1 MNIKVYQLLKITVFN
16 LLIVSFLGVIMRYK
30 IAFYFPFLEQKH
42 LQEAHSHFAFY
53 GWITNAIYLFIYK
66 ILKQTISKKKL
77 TSFYNTIIINLFASY
92 GMLFSFLYS
101 GYYWLSIVF
110 STVALF
116 CSFYF
121 LFIFYKNYKNLE
133 TLSRIWFLGGL
144 LFAVFSSLGVFNLSF
159 MKINHHISQDL
170 YLASTYFYLHFQY
183 NGFFIFSCIGLLIN
197 MLENIGAKLNS
208 SEIYLTFWLLF
219 FSCFLGFGL
228 SVLWLELPIWL
239 YSMIVLSS
247 LVQILANVKIL
258 FWVRKNWML
267 ILEKFTPLERFIL
280 IFVGVAFFAKVLL
293 QLASTIP
300 AISQFAFGFR
310 NIVIAYLHLIL
321 LMCITGFLILKLL
334 ISKIFRLKKKFVL
347 GIKLFLLGVFLN
359 ELVLGINGILS
370 IKYISLPYSQYILF
384 GISILIMLSLL
395 IILMNSK
402 KNISQRSGKY
412 S

>member
-310 NIVIAYLHLIL
+310 NIVIAYLHLVL

-334 ISKIFRLKKKFVL
+334 ILKIFRLKKKFVL

-395 IILMNSK
+395 LVFVFTK
-402 KNISQRSGKY
+402 KNISQKSGKY
-412 S
+412 

>member
-16 LLIVSFLGVIMRYK
+16 LFIVSLLGVIMRYK

-247 LVQILANVKIL
+247 LVQIFANVKIL

-310 NIVIAYLHLIL
+310 NIVIAYLHLVL
-321 LMCITGFLILKLL
+321 LMCITGFLILKIL
-334 ISKIFRLKKKFVL
+334 ILKIFRLKKKFVL

-402 KNISQRSGKY
+402 KNISQKSGKY
-412 S
+412 

>member
-310 NIVIAYLHLIL
+310 NIVIAYLHLVL

-395 IILMNSK
+395 LVFVFTK
-402 KNISQRSGKY
+402 KNISQKSGKY
-412 S
+412 

>member
-16 LLIVSFLGVIMRYK
+16 LFIVSLLGVIMRYK

-159 MKINHHISQDL
+159 IKINHHISQDL

-310 NIVIAYLHLIL
+310 NIVIAYLHLVL

-334 ISKIFRLKKKFVL
+334 ILKIFRLKKKFVL

-402 KNISQRSGKY
+402 KNISQKSGKY
-412 S
+412 

>member
-1 MNIKVYQLLKITVFN
+1 MNIKVYQLIKITVFN
-16 LLIVSFLGVIMRYK
+16 LFIVSLLGVIMRYK

-402 KNISQRSGKY
+402 KNISQKSGKY
-412 S
+412 

>member
-53 GWITNAIYLFIYK
+53 GWISSAIYLFIHQ
-66 ILKQTISKKKL
+66 ILLEKMGKEKCSG
-77 TSFYNTIIINLFASY
+77 FYNAIIINLFASY
-92 GMLFSFLYS
+92 GMLFSFLYG
-101 GYYWLSIVF
+101 GYFWLSIIF
-110 STVALF
+110 SSVALF
-116 CSFYF
+116 CSFVIF
-121 LFIFYKNYKNLE
+121 FILINNQKYLE
-133 TLSRIWFLGGL
+133 TSSKLWFLGGL

-247 LVQILANVKIL
+247 LVQIFANVKIL

-310 NIVIAYLHLIL
+310 NIVIAYLHLVL
-321 LMCITGFLILKLL
+321 LMCITGFLILKIL
-334 ISKIFRLKKKFVL
+334 ILKIFRLKKKFVL

-402 KNISQRSGKY
+402 KNISQKSGKY
-412 S
+412 

>member
-16 LLIVSFLGVIMRYK
+16 LFIVSLLGVIMRYK

-66 ILKQTISKKKL
+66 ILKQTISKRKL
-77 TSFYNTIIINLFASY
+77 TSFHNAIIINLFASY

-310 NIVIAYLHLIL
+310 NIVIAYLHLVL

-334 ISKIFRLKKKFVL
+334 ILKIFRLKKKFVL

-359 ELVLGINGILS
+359 ELVLGINGIFS
-370 IKYISLPYSQYILF
+370 IKYISLPYSQYVLL
-384 GISILIMLSLL
+384 GISVFIMLSLL
-395 IILMNSK
+395 MILMNSK
-402 KNISQRSGKY
+402 KSISQKYGKY

>member
-1 MNIKVYQLLKITVFN
+1 MNIKVYQLLKITIFN
-16 LLIVSFLGVIMRYK
+16 LFIVSLLGVIMRYK

-310 NIVIAYLHLIL
+310 NIVIAYLHLVL
-321 LMCITGFLILKLL
+321 LMCITGFLIFNLL
-334 ISKIFRLKKKFVL
+334 TSKIFRTNTIFIL
-347 GIKLFLLGVFLN
+347 GIKLFFFGIFLN

-395 IILMNSK
+395 LVFGFTK
-402 KNISQRSGKY
+402 KNISQKSGKY
-412 S
+412 

>member
-16 LLIVSFLGVIMRYK
+16 LFIVSLLGVIMRYK

-77 TSFYNTIIINLFASY
+77 TSFYNTIIINLFSSY

-247 LVQILANVKIL
+247 LVQIFANVKIL

-267 ILEKFTPLERFIL
+267 IL
-280 IFVGVAFFAKVLL
+280 
-293 QLASTIP
+293 
-300 AISQFAFGFR
+300 
-310 NIVIAYLHLIL
+310 
-321 LMCITGFLILKLL
+321 
-334 ISKIFRLKKKFVL
+334 
-347 GIKLFLLGVFLN
+347 
-359 ELVLGINGILS
+359 
-370 IKYISLPYSQYILF
+370 
-384 GISILIMLSLL
+384 
-395 IILMNSK
+395 
-402 KNISQRSGKY
+402 
-412 S
+412 

>member
-16 LLIVSFLGVIMRYK
+16 LFIVSLLGVIMRYK

-310 NIVIAYLHLIL
+310 NIVIAYLHLVL

-334 ISKIFRLKKKFVL
+334 ILKIFRLKKKFVL

-395 IILMNSK
+395 LVFVFTK
-402 KNISQRSGKY
+402 KNISQKSGKY
-412 S
+412 

>member
-310 NIVIAYLHLIL
+310 NIVIAYLHLVL

-334 ISKIFRLKKKFVL
+334 ILKIFRLKKKFVL

-402 KNISQRSGKY
+402 KNISQKSGKY
-412 S
+412 

>member
-247 LVQILANVKIL
+247 LVQIFANVKIL

-310 NIVIAYLHLIL
+310 NIVIAYLHLVL
-321 LMCITGFLILKLL
+321 LMCITGFLILKIL
-334 ISKIFRLKKKFVL
+334 ILKIFRLKKKFVL

-402 KNISQRSGKY
+402 KNISQKSGKY
-412 S
+412 

>member
-310 NIVIAYLHLIL
+310 NIVIAYLHLVL

-334 ISKIFRLKKKFVL
+334 ILKIFRLKKKFVL

-359 ELVLGINGILS
+359 ELVLGINVILS

-395 IILMNSK
+395 LVFVFTK
-402 KNISQRSGKY
+402 KNISQKSGKY
-412 S
+412 

>member
-310 NIVIAYLHLIL
+310 NIVIAYLHLVL
-321 LMCITGFLILKLL
+321 LMCITGFLIFNLL
-334 ISKIFRLKKKFVL
+334 TSKIFRTNTIFIL
-347 GIKLFLLGVFLN
+347 GIKLFFFGIFLN

-395 IILMNSK
+395 LVFVFTK
-402 KNISQRSGKY
+402 KNISQKSGKY
-412 S
+412 

>member
-16 LLIVSFLGVIMRYK
+16 LFIVSLLGVIMRYK

-247 LVQILANVKIL
+247 LVQIFANVKIL

-300 AISQFAFGFR
+300 AVSQFAFGFR
-310 NIVIAYLHLIL
+310 NIVIAYLHLVL

-395 IILMNSK
+395 LVFVFTK
-402 KNISQRSGKY
+402 KNISQKSGKY
-412 S
+412 

>member
-1 MNIKVYQLLKITVFN
+1 MNIKVYQLLKITIFN
-16 LLIVSFLGVIMRYK
+16 LFIVSLLGVIMRYK

-310 NIVIAYLHLIL
+310 NIVIAYLHLVL

-402 KNISQRSGKY
+402 KNISQKSGKY
-412 S
+412 

>member
-1 MNIKVYQLLKITVFN
+1 MNIKVYQLIKITVFN
-16 LLIVSFLGVIMRYK
+16 LFIVSLLGVIMRYK

-159 MKINHHISQDL
+159 IKINHHISQDL

-300 AISQFAFGFR
+300 AVSQFAFGFR
-310 NIVIAYLHLIL
+310 NIVIAYLHLVL
-321 LMCITGFLILKLL
+321 LMSITGFLILKLL
-334 ISKIFRLKKKFVL
+334 ILKIFRLKKKFVL

-402 KNISQRSGKY
+402 KNISQKSGKY
-412 S
+412 

>member
-16 LLIVSFLGVIMRYK
+16 LFIVSLLGVIMRYK

-239 YSMIVLSS
+239 YSMVILSS

-310 NIVIAYLHLIL
+310 NIVIAYLHLVL

-334 ISKIFRLKKKFVL
+334 ILKIFRLKKKFVL

-402 KNISQRSGKY
+402 KNISQKSGKY
-412 S
+412 

>member
-1 MNIKVYQLLKITVFN
+1 
-16 LLIVSFLGVIMRYK
+16 MRYK

-310 NIVIAYLHLIL
+310 NIVIAYLHLVL
-321 LMCITGFLILKLL
+321 LMCVSAFLVGQMLASNLFSLSKALL
-334 ISKIFRLKKKFVL
+334 L
-347 GIKLFLLGVFLN
+347 GVQFFLLGVFLN
-359 ELVLGINGILS
+359 ELVLGSMGLLS
-370 IKYISLPYSQYILF
+370 TIYFTIPYTAEALVVISFFIMFSAFYIF
-384 GISILIMLSLL
+384 
-395 IILMNSK
+395 MNMNK
-402 KNISQRSGKY
+402 AND
-412 S
+412 

>member
-16 LLIVSFLGVIMRYK
+16 LFIVSLLGVIMRYK

-77 TSFYNTIIINLFASY
+77 ISFHSAIIINLFASY
-92 GMLFSFLYS
+92 GMLFSFLYG

-121 LFIFYKNYKNLE
+121 LFIFYKNYKSLE

-159 MKINHHISQDL
+159 MKITHHISQDL

-197 MLENIGAKLNS
+197 TLENIGAKLNS

-247 LVQILANVKIL
+247 LVQIFANVIIL

-280 IFVGVAFFAKVLL
+280 IFVGVAFLAKVLL
-293 QLASTIP
+293 QLASTIS

-310 NIVIAYLHLIL
+310 NIVIAYLHLVL

-359 ELVLGINGILS
+359 ELALGINGILS

-402 KNISQRSGKY
+402 KNISQKSGKY
-412 S
+412 

>member
-310 NIVIAYLHLIL
+310 NIVIAYLHLVL

-370 IKYISLPYSQYILF
+370 IKYISLPYSQYVLL
-384 GISILIMLSLL
+384 GISVFIMLSLL
-395 IILMNSK
+395 MILMNSK
-402 KNISQRSGKY
+402 KSISQKYGKY

>member
-247 LVQILANVKIL
+247 LVQIFANVKIL

-370 IKYISLPYSQYILF
+370 IKYISLPYSQYVLL

-395 IILMNSK
+395 LVFVFTK
-402 KNISQRSGKY
+402 KNISQKSGKY
-412 S
+412 

>member
-16 LLIVSFLGVIMRYK
+16 LFIVSLLGVIMRYK

-77 TSFYNTIIINLFASY
+77 ISFHSAIIINLFASY
-92 GMLFSFLYS
+92 GMLFSFLYG

-121 LFIFYKNYKNLE
+121 LFIFYKNYKSLE

-159 MKINHHISQDL
+159 MKITHHISQDL

-197 MLENIGAKLNS
+197 TLENIGAKLNS

-247 LVQILANVKIL
+247 LVQIFANVIIL

-280 IFVGVAFFAKVLL
+280 IFVGVAFLAKVLL
-293 QLASTIP
+293 QLASTIS

-310 NIVIAYLHLIL
+310 NIVIAYLHLVL
-321 LMCITGFLILKLL
+321 LMCITGFLILKL
-334 ISKIFRLKKKFVL
+334 
-347 GIKLFLLGVFLN
+347 
-359 ELVLGINGILS
+359 
-370 IKYISLPYSQYILF
+370 
-384 GISILIMLSLL
+384 
-395 IILMNSK
+395 
-402 KNISQRSGKY
+402 
-412 S
+412 

>member
-159 MKINHHISQDL
+159 IKINHHISQDL

-310 NIVIAYLHLIL
+310 NIVIAYLHLVL

-334 ISKIFRLKKKFVL
+334 ILKIFRLKKKFVL

-402 KNISQRSGKY
+402 KNISQKSGKY
-412 S
+412 

>member
-53 GWITNAIYLFIYK
+53 GWISSAIYLFIYK

-310 NIVIAYLHLIL
+310 NIVIAYLHLVL

-334 ISKIFRLKKKFVL
+334 ILKIFRLKKKFVL

-395 IILMNSK
+395 LVFVFTK
-402 KNISQRSGKY
+402 KNISQKSGKY
-412 S
+412 

>member
-16 LLIVSFLGVIMRYK
+16 LFIVSLLGVIMRYK
-30 IAFYFPFLEQKH
+30 IAFYFPFLVQKH

-77 TSFYNTIIINLFASY
+77 AGFHSAIIINLFASY
-92 GMLFSFLYS
+92 GMLFSFLYG

-110 STVALF
+110 STVTLF

-121 LFIFYKNYKNLE
+121 LFIFYKNYKSLE

-159 MKINHHISQDL
+159 MKITHHISQDL

-197 MLENIGAKLNS
+197 TLENIGAKLNS

-247 LVQILANVKIL
+247 LVQIFANVKIL

-280 IFVGVAFFAKVLL
+280 IFVGVAFLAKVLL

-310 NIVIAYLHLIL
+310 NIVIAYLHLVL
-321 LMCITGFLILKLL
+321 LMCITGFLILKIL
-334 ISKIFRLKKKFVL
+334 ILKIFRLKKKFVL

-402 KNISQRSGKY
+402 KNISQKSGKY
-412 S
+412 

>member
-144 LFAVFSSLGVFNLSF
+144 LFAVFSSLGIFNLSF

-310 NIVIAYLHLIL
+310 NIVIAYLHLVL
-321 LMCITGFLILKLL
+321 LMCITGFLIFNLL
-334 ISKIFRLKKKFVL
+334 TSKIFRTNTIFIL
-347 GIKLFLLGVFLN
+347 GIKLFFFGIFLN

-395 IILMNSK
+395 LVFGFTK
-402 KNISQRSGKY
+402 KNISQKSGKY
-412 S
+412 

>member
-1 MNIKVYQLLKITVFN
+1 
-16 LLIVSFLGVIMRYK
+16 
-30 IAFYFPFLEQKH
+30 
-42 LQEAHSHFAFY
+42 
-53 GWITNAIYLFIYK
+53 
-66 ILKQTISKKKL
+66 
-77 TSFYNTIIINLFASY
+77 
-92 GMLFSFLYS
+92 
-101 GYYWLSIVF
+101 
-110 STVALF
+110 
-116 CSFYF
+116 
-121 LFIFYKNYKNLE
+121 
-133 TLSRIWFLGGL
+133 
-144 LFAVFSSLGVFNLSF
+144 
-159 MKINHHISQDL
+159 
-170 YLASTYFYLHFQY
+170 
-183 NGFFIFSCIGLLIN
+183 

-310 NIVIAYLHLIL
+310 NIVIAYLHLVL

-334 ISKIFRLKKKFVL
+334 ILKIFRLKKKFVL

-402 KNISQRSGKY
+402 KNISQKSGKY
-412 S
+412 

>member
-110 STVALF
+110 SAVALF

-159 MKINHHISQDL
+159 MKITHHISQDL

-310 NIVIAYLHLIL
+310 NIVIAYLHLVL
-321 LMCITGFLILKLL
+321 LMCITGFLILKIL
-334 ISKIFRLKKKFVL
+334 ILKIFRLKKKFVL

-402 KNISQRSGKY
+402 KNISQKSGKY
-412 S
+412 

>member
-16 LLIVSFLGVIMRYK
+16 LFIVSLLGVIMRYK

-42 LQEAHSHFAFY
+42 IQEAHSHFAFY
-53 GWITNAIYLFIYK
+53 GWITSAIYLFIYK
-66 ILKQTISKKKL
+66 ILKQNISTKKL
-77 TSFYNTIIINLFASY
+77 VGFRNAIIINLFASY
-92 GMLFSFLYS
+92 GMLFSFLYG

-110 STVALF
+110 SAVALF
-116 CSFYF
+116 CCFYF

-144 LFAVFSSLGVFNLSF
+144 LFAVFSSLGVFSLSF
-159 MKINHHISQDL
+159 MKITHNISQDL
-170 YLASTYFYLHFQY
+170 YLTSTFFYLHFQY

-219 FSCFLGFGL
+219 FSCFIGFGL

-239 YSMIVLSS
+239 YLIIVLASI
-247 LVQILANVKIL
+247 VQVSASIKIL
-258 FWVRKNWML
+258 FWVKKNWML
-267 ILEKFTPLERFIL
+267 IIEKFTPLERFIL
-280 IFVGVAFFAKVLL
+280 IFVGVAFFGKILL

-300 AISQFAFGFR
+300 AVSQFAFGFR
-310 NIVIAYLHLIL
+310 NVVIAYLHLVL
-321 LMCITGFLILKLL
+321 LMCITGFLVLKLL
-334 ISKIFRLKKKFVL
+334 ISKIFILKNKFVL
-347 GIKLFLLGVFLN
+347 GIKLFLLGIFLN
-359 ELVLGINGILS
+359 ELVLGIIGIFS

-384 GISILIMLSLL
+384 GVSILIMLSIL

-402 KNISQRSGKY
+402 KNISQ
-412 S
+412 